1 MTGLGLGLVGTFL
14 HTALNEKPDPLAPY
28 HYAQGLI
35 RQLIDISGGLDNG
48 LDPVALGGAI
58 LSAVRDDLPTSALVI
73 SVPRGDTLT
82 PLVTKAMG
90 ASVNINEC
98 EDIAVEAWAVGLP
111 VLHDHVFAFPLNTE
125 AGTTAIVA
133 GVLSARVD
141 PARIGV
147 EDRIRKLMRRLGP
160 SAVHLDTALLFSA
173 FRDAATAEE
182 RRRLSR
188 EMHDGVAQDIA
199 SLGYLV
205 DTLRVGVTSPE
216 QAERIDML
224 RDRISA
230 VVAEIRRSVVNL
242 RTSVGQS
249 ESLGT
254 AIGSIARNLSEVSGV
269 PIHVTLDEHTQRLR
283 PEVEAELFRI
293 AQEAMNN
300 AVRHAQASAIDVH
313 CDVHAPEAVITVSD
327 NGRGPPDGPVHL
339 ARPAHH
345 EGAGAAHQRH
355 ARDRRDRIRGPLGHR
370 PTSRKPRVRV
380 PCPGRHP
387 RKGHRMTATP
397 TTVLLVDD
405 HELIRSGLAGVFD
418 LEEDM
423 TIVAQAGS
431 VVEAL
436 KKYDELRPDVV
447 VADLQLQD
455 GTGLDIVRS
464 IRKVSNTTGLVVL
477 TMHSGDDQIFAAMQA
492 GASGFVGKDAPSGEV
507 IRAARH
513 AAVSPRSFVC
523 TGLVGAMMR
532 RSAAE
537 STRLSDREHEVL
549 LLLADGLGA
558 AAIGEKLYLSE
569 STAKSHIARIY
580 QKLGA
585 SNRAQALV
593 TAMRIGLLSSV
604 RPVDT

>member
-1 MTGLGLGLVGTFL
+1 
-14 HTALNEKPDPLAPY
+14 
-28 HYAQGLI
+28 
-35 RQLIDISGGLDNG
+35 
-48 LDPVALGGAI
+48 
-58 LSAVRDDLPTSALVI
+58 
-73 SVPRGDTLT
+73 
-82 PLVTKAMG
+82 MG

-230 VVAEIRRSVVNL
+230 VVAEIRRSVVTL
-242 RTSVGQS
+242 RTSVGQA

-300 AVRHAQASAIDVH
+300 AVRHAQASTIDVH
-313 CDVHAPEAVITVSD
+313 CVVHAPEALITVSD
-327 NGRGPPDGPVHL
+327 NGRGL
-339 ARPAHH
+339 QTARS
-345 EGAGAAHQRH
+345 
-355 ARDRRDRIRGPLGHR
+355 
-370 PTSRKPRVRV
+370 TSHGLHIMKERALLIN
-380 PCPGRHP
+380 
-387 RKGHRMTATP
+387 AT
-397 TTVLLVDD
+397 
-405 HELIRSGLAGVFD
+405 
-418 LEEDM
+418 LE
-423 TIVAQAGS
+423 
-431 VVEAL
+431 
-436 KKYDELRPDVV
+436 
-447 VADLQLQD
+447 
-455 GTGLDIVRS
+455 
-464 IRKVSNTTGLVVL
+464 
-477 TMHSGDDQIFAAMQA
+477 
-492 GASGFVGKDAPSGEV
+492 
-507 IRAARH
+507 
-513 AAVSPRSFVC
+513 
-523 TGLVGAMMR
+523 
-532 RSAAE
+532 
-537 STRLSDREHEVL
+537 
-549 LLLADGLGA
+549 
-558 AAIGEKLYLSE
+558 IGETAAGGLSV
-569 STAKSHIARIY
+569 TVR
-580 QKLGA
+580 LPGNPA
-585 SNRAQALV
+585 SDSPVPDALHEKV
-593 TAMRIGLLSSV
+593 TA
-604 RPVDT
+604 